1 MKSKIR
7 EYINLKYK
15 TMRKKITFILA
26 LIGMISLTSCTVE
39 ETHVVDNNNYDSDT
53 ISEVWEY
60 TNVDLHS
67 GNGYSVI
74 LDFPHTTYTSDM
86 VLVYRLADYGSAGDV
101 WKLLPE
107 TYYFN
112 DGTVDFGYSNDF
124 TIYDAQ
130 INLFGYDLAGLDNVF
145 KFDQIFR
152 VVVVPGY
159 FGNRVSSENAVDF
172 NDYNAV
178 IDFYNIKSKDIK
190 RITM

>member
-15 TMRKKITFILA
+15 TMNIKITLILA
-26 LIGMISLTSCTVE
+26 LFGMISLTSCTVE
-39 ETHVVDNNNYDSDT
+39 ETYVVDDNNNYDSDT

-130 INLFGYDLAGLDNVF
+130 INLFGYDLAGLDNAF

-152 VVVVPGY
+152 VVVIPAY
-159 FGNRVSSENAVDF
+159 YGNKMSNSVDF

-190 RITM
+190 RISM

>member
-15 TMRKKITFILA
+15 TMNKKITLILA
-26 LIGMISLTSCTVE
+26 LFGMISLTSCTVE
-39 ETHVVDNNNYDSDT
+39 ETYVVDDNNNYDSDT

-130 INLFGYDLAGLDNVF
+130 INLFGYDLAGLDNAF

-152 VVVVPGY
+152 VVVIPAY
-159 FGNRVSSENAVDF
+159 YGNKMSNSVDF

-190 RITM
+190 RISM

>member
-15 TMRKKITFILA
+15 TMNIKITLILA
-26 LIGMISLTSCTVE
+26 LFGMISLTSCTVE
-39 ETHVVDNNNYDSDT
+39 ETYVVDDNNNYDSDT

-86 VLVYRLADYGSAGDV
+86 VLVYRLSDYGSAGDV

-130 INLFGYDLAGLDNVF
+130 INLFGYDLAGLDNAF

-152 VVVVPGY
+152 VVVIPAY
-159 FGNRVSSENAVDF
+159 YGNKMSNSVDF

-190 RITM
+190 RISM